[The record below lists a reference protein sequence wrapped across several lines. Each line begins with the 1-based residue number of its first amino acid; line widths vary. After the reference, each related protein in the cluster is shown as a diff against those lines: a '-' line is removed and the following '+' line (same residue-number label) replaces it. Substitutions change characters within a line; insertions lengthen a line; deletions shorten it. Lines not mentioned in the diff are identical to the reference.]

1 MALSILISPRILI
14 TTRYRHILCCKSERG
29 YCTGSNP
36 LWVVVI
42 IPILA
47 PLLLQYNDYWTV
59 CYLLSARLLHC
70 AQHFCGSTVIFIF
83 FSATSQKLLM
93 TTFKSFY
100 NWVLNISNPLKE
112 YYRRLLR
119 IRKKILWLFW
129 STFNVYLLALNSQHC
144 TLSIVFLKNRLCFCS
159 KALRDTVNTV
169 CNCCNCWWK
178 CALLL
183 LSF

>member
-1 MALSILISPRILI
+1 MALSILISPHILI

-29 YCTGSNP
+29 YCAGSNP
-36 LWVVVI
+36 LWVSVI

-93 TTFKSFY
+93 TTFKKLLQLGAENFLTLSK
-100 NWVLNISNPLKE
+100 NIIEDSWD
-112 YYRRLLR
+112 
-119 IRKKILWLFW
+119 KKKCLELVR
-129 STFNVYLLALNSQHC
+129 STF
-144 TLSIVFLKNRLCFCS
+144 
-159 KALRDTVNTV
+159 
-169 CNCCNCWWK
+169 
-178 CALLL
+178 
-183 LSF
+183 

>member
-1 MALSILISPRILI
+1 MALSEINLPPHSDSSLSSHPLS
-14 TTRYRHILCCKSERG
+14 TGCKSERV
-29 YCTGSNP
+29 YCAGSNP
-36 LWVVVI
+36 LWGSVI

-119 IRKKILWLFW
+119 IRKKIL
-129 STFNVYLLALNSQHC
+129 
-144 TLSIVFLKNRLCFCS
+144 
-159 KALRDTVNTV
+159 
-169 CNCCNCWWK
+169 
-178 CALLL
+178 
-183 LSF
+183 